1 MKTIFTLA
9 FLISLAVLA
18 SAQSKIDSAIK
29 KADTTINTKIDLLNK
44 TNTQI
49 NKIQENI
56 AKLLKDKEANN
67 LEIDQLTKSISDLN
81 NKQNKSKEDYE
92 KLRKKNAESQAAI
105 ARKNKILTELENEI
119 NLKNIEVNSKKKQL
133 DSINKEIDA
142 KTKLGKT
149 LKSSNDS
156 VSAKIKDADT
166 TLAQRKAS
174 IALQLDSVETIA
186 IIEMLDST
194 TIYIPEGKPIQA
206 KIEEVRISAV
216 QGIILEIIV
225 KTDKGIFRNKG
236 KANQGGMV
244 IADLLHLG
252 AFINK
257 QLRIEPYSSRSSLT
271 DNAKSSAYILLKDVI
286 LYTPVSS
293 YTNAVYGEFEIALF
307 PTKEKRFYII
317 KESTS
322 INTYFNVAAFTDIK
336 GISGEPNGVAQFTAD
351 AKFMLNTRTLPKTSM
366 VYANYISFQ
375 GGLSKFDSQFKGTE
389 LTAGVVDRKD
399 LFQRSNY
406 KVGIK
411 LNLLKGYLP
420 PNPIILYNTFELNVG
435 YNVIGSQIFKTG
447 FKDVA
452 KTVVDTTFKTV
463 TQNQWYAEPTIT
475 FSRRKNFSMC
485 IALPCYINNIKK
497 SAAIQ
502 NDESEYWAVP
512 SISLMYFGKRDVG
525 SKIFFRYNHYINI
538 KDKTQAF
545 SQMQLGYSLNLT
557 QVLK

>member
-1 MKTIFTLA
+1 MKKMILFVV
-9 FLISLAVLA
+9 LISLALFA
-18 SAQSKIDSAIK
+18 NAQSKIDSTIK
-29 KADTTINTKIDLLNK
+29 KADTAINAKTKRLDNTKSEI
-44 TNTQI
+44 TN
-49 NKIQENI
+49 IQNVI
-56 AKLLKDKEANN
+56 SDFEA
-67 LEIDQLTKSISDLN
+67 QRLTKEHEKNSLQERILSLER
-81 NKQNKSKEDYE
+81 KQNKTKVDLQKLLIE
-92 KLRKKNAESQAAI
+92 KTKLQEVN
-105 ARKNKILTELENEI
+105 NEYQNVVDSLSTLAI
-119 NLKNIEVNSKKKQL
+119 NLSKKIDSAKKQINEADSTIKSKKKEIDTKKEETKKL
-133 DSINKEIDA
+133 DSTIE
-142 KTKLGKT
+142 
-149 LKSSNDS
+149 
-156 VSAKIKDADT
+156 
-166 TLAQRKAS
+166 QRKAS
-174 IALQLDSVETIA
+174 IGLQLDSVETIA
-186 IIEMLDST
+186 IIEMRNSAQ
-194 TIYIPEGKPIQA
+194 IYNAEKGTSVYA
-206 KIEEVRISAV
+206 KIEEVRINVV

-225 KTDKGIFRNKG
+225 KTDQGVFRNKG

-252 AFINK
+252 NFTDK
-257 QLRIEPYSSRSSLT
+257 KLKIESYSSRNLL
-271 DNAKSSAYILLKDVI
+271 DDKIRSSAYLLLKDVI
-286 LYTPVSS
+286 LYIPISS

-307 PTKEKRFYII
+307 PTDDKKFYLI

-389 LTAGVVDRKD
+389 LIADIVDRKD

-420 PNPIILYNTFELNVG
+420 PNPVLLYNTFEFNVG
-435 YNVIGSQIFKTG
+435 YNVMGSQIFKTS

-452 KTVVDTTFKTV
+452 KTVIDTAFKTV

>member
-9 FLISLAVLA
+9 LLISLAVLA

-29 KADTTINTKIDLLNK
+29 KADTAINAKTKRLDNTKSEI
-44 TNTQI
+44 TN
-49 NKIQENI
+49 IQNVI
-56 AKLLKDKEANN
+56 SDFEA
-67 LEIDQLTKSISDLN
+67 QRLTKEHEKNSLQERILSLER
-81 NKQNKSKEDYE
+81 KQNKTKVDLQ
-92 KLRKKNAESQAAI
+92 KL
-105 ARKNKILTELENEI
+105 LTEKTKLQKVNNEYQNVVDSLSTLAI
-119 NLKNIEVNSKKKQL
+119 NLNKKIDSAKKQINEADSTIKSKKKEIDTKKEETKKL
-133 DSINKEIDA
+133 DSTIE
-142 KTKLGKT
+142 
-149 LKSSNDS
+149 
-156 VSAKIKDADT
+156 
-166 TLAQRKAS
+166 QRKAS
-174 IALQLDSVETIA
+174 IGLQLDSVETIA
-186 IIEMLDST
+186 IIEMRNSAQ
-194 TIYIPEGKPIQA
+194 IYNAEKGTSVYA
-206 KIEEVRISAV
+206 KIEEVRINVV

-225 KTDKGIFRNKG
+225 KTDQGVFRNKG

-252 AFINK
+252 NFIDK
-257 QLRIEPYSSRSSLT
+257 KLKIESYSSRNLL
-271 DNAKSSAYILLKDVI
+271 DDKIRSSAYLLLKDVI
-286 LYTPVSS
+286 LYIPISS

-307 PTKEKRFYII
+307 PTDDKKFYLI

-389 LTAGVVDRKD
+389 LTADVVDRKD
-399 LFQRSNY
+399 LLQRSNY

-420 PNPIILYNTFELNVG
+420 PNPVILYNTFELNVG
-435 YNVIGSQIFKTG
+435 YNVIGSQIFKTS

>member
-1 MKTIFTLA
+1 MKKIFLFT
-9 FLISLAVLA
+9 FLISLATLVN
-18 SAQSKIDSAIK
+18 AQSKVDSTIK
-29 KADTTINTKIDLLNK
+29 NADTTIFSESEKLNK
-44 TNTQI
+44 AKIEI
-49 NKIQENI
+49 NRIQSKISDLIKQKEINQDQI
-56 AKLLKDKEANN
+56 AKLNKNISKLSEIRNISKTELAELDKAKSDLKQSLNQDSTILINLDKEIGEA
-67 LEIDQLTKSISDLN
+67 
-81 NKQNKSKEDYE
+81 
-92 KLRKKNAESQAAI
+92 
-105 ARKNKILTELENEI
+105 
-119 NLKNIEVNSKKKQL
+119 KKKIESLKQ
-133 DSINKEIDA
+133 DIASITKE
-142 KTKLGKT
+142 K
-149 LKSSNDS
+149 KS
-156 VSAKIKDADT
+156 ADT

-194 TIYIPEGKPIQA
+194 KIHTPKGASIKA
-206 KIEEVRISAV
+206 KIEEVRINV
-216 QGIILEIIV
+216 IQGIILEIIV
-225 KTDKGIFRNKG
+225 KTDQGIFRNKG
-236 KANQGGMV
+236 KANKGGMV

-252 AFINK
+252 AFIDK
-257 QLRIEPYSSRSSLT
+257 KLRIEPYSRRSSL
-271 DNAKSSAYILLKDVI
+271 DDEAKSSAYILLKDVI

-307 PTKEKRFYII
+307 PTQDKRFYII

-336 GISGEPNGVAQFTAD
+336 GINGEPNGVAQFTAD
-351 AKFMLNTRTLPKTSM
+351 AKFMLNTRSIPKTSM

-389 LTAGVVDRKD
+389 LKTDIVDRKD
-399 LFQRSNY
+399 LFQRVNY

-420 PNPIILYNTFELNVG
+420 PNPVLLYNTFELNAG
-435 YNVIGSQIFKTG
+435 YNVMGSQIFKTD

-452 KTVVDTTFKTV
+452 QTVIDTAFRTV
-463 TQNQWYAEPTIT
+463 TQNQWYAEPSIT

-485 IALPCYINNIKK
+485 LAFPYYLNNIKK
-497 SAAIQ
+497 SESIQ
-502 NDESEYWAVP
+502 NNNTEHWVVP
-512 SISLMYFGKRDVG
+512 GISLMYFGKRDVG

-557 QVLK
+557 QVINNK